1 MPPPLQCIA
10 GSFPLYF
17 PTKEAIMVIFFD
29 IDGTIIDDATQVIPA
44 SAASAIAALVR
55 NGHVP
60 VVNTGRPFGH
70 IDPRVRALPFRGY
83 VCACGMERI
92 LDGQVRFRTQPGEA
106 LRRYT
111 VASVRT
117 CRINAL
123 YEGENAVLTDGRWSL
138 CPAGVKE
145 CARMWKKGFA
155 VREISAE
162 PGLDFIKFVTLDA
175 PGCDRAEI
183 LRRLSPYYT
192 CIDRGGGMIEYVLK
206 GYSKAA
212 GLAAMLRD
220 LGASREQAYAI
231 GDSTNDLPMF
241 EAARHTA
248 ALGDGMPELQ
258 AKAEYIT
265 APVLENGLEQALKHW
280 KLI

>member
-1 MPPPLQCIA
+1 M
-10 GSFPLYF
+10 
-17 PTKEAIMVIFFD
+17 
-29 IDGTIIDDATQVIPA
+29 
-44 SAASAIAALVR
+44 
-55 NGHVP
+55 
-60 VVNTGRPFGH
+60 RP
-70 IDPRVRALPFRGY
+70 DV
-83 VCACGMERI
+83 EK
-92 LDGQVRFRTQPGEA
+92 
-106 LRRYT
+106 
-111 VASVRT
+111 S
-117 CRINAL
+117 
-123 YEGENAVLTDGRWSL
+123 
-138 CPAGVKE
+138 
-145 CARMWKKGFA
+145 FA

-162 PGLDFIKFVTLDA
+162 PGLDFIKFVTLDT

-220 LGASREQAYAI
+220 LGANRAEAYAI

-241 EAARHTA
+241 EAAGHTA
-248 ALGDGMPELQ
+248 ALGDGMAELQ
-258 AKAEYIT
+258 AKAGYIT